1 MMTSFFLLLQIL
13 YNRVIT
19 GVYSYE
25 IISICELNDLQFSSQ
40 ILFRILKNVIIGDE
54 KGGVYDEDLSNQSYF
69 V

>member
-13 YNRVIT
+13 YNRVII